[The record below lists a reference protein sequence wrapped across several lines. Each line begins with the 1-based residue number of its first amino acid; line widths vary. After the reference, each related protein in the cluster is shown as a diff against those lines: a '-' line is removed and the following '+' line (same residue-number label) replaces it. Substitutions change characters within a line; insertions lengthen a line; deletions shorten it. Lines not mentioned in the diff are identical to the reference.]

1 MAIPTLPLRPHARM
15 PALDGAT
22 GWLNT
27 EPLTTDG
34 LRGRV
39 VLVDF
44 WTYTC
49 INWRRTLPY
58 IRAWAAKYRAA
69 GLVVLGVH
77 TPEFSF
83 ERDLSHVRQQVAN
96 MGITYPVALDSDY
109 AVWEAFSNHY
119 WPALY
124 FVDASGRIR
133 HHRFGEGDFGHSEMV
148 IRRLLAESGA
158 DLPDEPLVA
167 VTASGAEVPAD
178 WDTLMTGETYLGY
191 ARTTDFASSQEL
203 ATDARRD
210 YGLPPRLAL
219 NHWALAGSWT
229 VGPEAAVL
237 DGSGGS
243 IAYRFWARDLHLVA
257 GPAPGGGAV
266 RFRVRLDRQPPGPD
280 RGVDVDGAGAGT
292 LTEPRMYQL
301 IRQHGPV
308 TERTFDITFLD
319 PGANGYVFT
328 FG

>member
-1 MAIPTLPLRPHARM
+1 MVIPTLPLRSHARM
-15 PALDGAT
+15 PALAGAT

-27 EPLTTDG
+27 EPLTTDE
-34 LRGRV
+34 LRGHV

-58 IRAWAAKYRAA
+58 LRAWAAKYQPA

-83 ERDLSHVRQQVAN
+83 ERDPSNVRQQVAS
-96 MGITYPVALDSDY
+96 MGIGYPVALDSDY
-109 AVWEAFSNHY
+109 AIWEAFDNHY

-124 FVDASGRIR
+124 LVDAMGRIR
-133 HHRFGEGDFGHSEMV
+133 HHHFGEGDFGNSEMV
-148 IRRLLAESGA
+148 IRRLLAETGA
-158 DLPDEPLVA
+158 VLPDEPLVA
-167 VTASGAEVPAD
+167 VTARGAEVPAD
-178 WDTLMTGETYLGY
+178 WDSLMSGETYLGY
-191 ARTTDFASSQEL
+191 ARTTDFASPQEL
-203 ATDARRD
+203 AADARRD
-210 YGLPPRLAL
+210 YQVPPRLPL
-219 NHWALAGSWT
+219 NSWALAGGWT
-229 VGPEAAVL
+229 VGSEAAVL
-237 DGSGGS
+237 DDAGGS

-257 GPAPGGGAV
+257 GPAPGGTPV
-266 RFRVRLDRQPPGPD
+266 RFTVRLDRQPPGPD
-280 RGVDVDGAGAGT
+280 RGVDVDDDGAGT

-301 IRQHGPV
+301 IRQHSPV

-319 PGANGYVFT
+319 PGAQGYAFT

>member
-1 MAIPTLPLRPHARM
+1 MAISTSTLRPHARM

-58 IRAWAAKYRAA
+58 LRAWAAKYRAA

-83 ERDLSHVRQQVAN
+83 ERDPANVRQQVGS
-96 MGITYPVALDSDY
+96 MGIGYPVALDSDY
-109 AVWEAFSNHY
+109 AIWAAFTNHY

-124 FVDASGRIR
+124 FVDATGRIR
-133 HHRFGEGDFGHSEMV
+133 HHQFGEGDFQQSEMV
-148 IRRLLAESGA
+148 IRRLLAEAGA
-158 DLPDEPLVA
+158 DLPGEPLVA
-167 VTASGAEVPAD
+167 VTATGAEVAAD
-178 WDTLMTGETYLGY
+178 WDTLMSGETYLGY

-203 ATDARRD
+203 VPDARRE
-210 YGLPPRLAL
+210 YRIPSRLPL
-219 NHWALAGSWT
+219 NSWTLAGSWT

-237 DGSGGS
+237 EEAGGS
-243 IAYRFWARDLHLVA
+243 IAHRFWARDLHLVA
-257 GPAPGGGAV
+257 GPAPGGTPV
-266 RFRVRLDRQPPGPD
+266 RFAVRLDGQPPGPD
-280 RGVDVDGAGAGT
+280 RGVDVDDDGAGT
-292 LTEPRMYQL
+292 LTEPRMHQL
-301 IRQHGPV
+301 IRQRG
-308 TERTFDITFLD
+308 TIAERTFEITFLD
-319 PGANGYVFT
+319 PGVAAYAFT